1 MQLDRVARI
10 PAVVALK
17 VIASPLKS
25 RRLMAAEPLP
35 EPESA
40 EKKCH
45 GHHPVQQFVATAG
58 VVGKMMIGNV
68 SIRV

>member
-1 MQLDRVARI
+1 MNRPFM
-10 PAVVALK
+10 PAVGADLT
-17 VIASPLKS
+17 
-25 RRLMAAEPLP
+25 LP

>member
-35 EPESA
+35 ESA

-45 GHHPVQQFVATAG
+45 GHHPVQQFVASAG